1 MAGICWSNRW
11 WNRFNEGRFM
21 TPDMVVSL
29 AREALIV
36 MLLVSAPMLLSGL
49 LIGLIISILQAITQV
64 HEMTLTFIPKIIA
77 VALSLLIFL
86 PWIISKMVDFTN
98 HLYSMI
104 SAL

>member
-1 MAGICWSNRW
+1 
-11 WNRFNEGRFM
+11 M